1 MTATKLD
8 TRGEEIRAAWNSQEV
23 ERVLETYADD
33 FRYVDPDTRGAIV
46 DRDGLRRYL
55 TKLFG
60 AITAQTTVRA
70 ALPLAEPAGVTV
82 LWQAAVRLAGGDEE
96 VELEGVDVV
105 LFDGDRIASHEI
117 YFDRAAL
124 APLLGAP

>member
-1 MTATKLD
+1 MTATQLD
-8 TRGEEIRAAWNSQEV
+8 ARGEEIRAAWNSQEV
-23 ERVLETYADD
+23 ERVLVTYAEE
-33 FRYVDPDTRGAIV
+33 FRYTDPDTKGAIV

-55 TKLFG
+55 TKLF
-60 AITAQTTVRA
+60 AKITAHTTVRA
-70 ALPLAEPAGVTV
+70 AYSLAEPAGVTV
-82 LWQAAVRLAGGDEE
+82 LWSAAVSQAGGDRQ

-124 APLLGAP
+124 LPLVSG

>member
-1 MTATKLD
+1 MTATRLD
-8 TRGEEIRAAWNSQEV
+8 PRGEEIRAAWNSQDV
-23 ERVLETYADD
+23 ERVLETYAEH

-55 TKLFG
+55 TKLF
-60 AITAQTTVRA
+60 ANITAHTTVRA
-70 ALPLAEPAGVTV
+70 AYPLAEPAGVAV
-82 LWQAAVRLAGGDEE
+82 LWGAVVRLAGGREE
-96 VELEGVDVV
+96 AELEGVDVV

-124 APLLGAP
+124 APLLS